1 MVLAMYNPCFDSHNA
16 KEMHMNK
23 SKSKS
28 VKTEE
33 KEEDKKPQADNGQKE
48 KEDGIELEGVVS
60 EALRGNFMVEI
71 PAKTA
76 GGTPHKV
83 LAHLAGKMR
92 KNFIKIVPGDRVTV
106 VVSPYDITRGRIT
119 FRAKN

>member
-1 MVLAMYNPCFDSHNA
+1 MTKSA
-16 KEMHMNK
+16 KQP
-23 SKSKS
+23 
-28 VKTEE
+28 EE
-33 KEEDKKPQADNGQKE
+33 KKEEEKPQVDNGPKT
-48 KEDGIELEGVVS
+48 KEDGIELEGVVL

-71 PAKTA
+71 PAKG
-76 GGTPHKV
+76 GGTSHKV